1 MRESNT
7 SIPGCAFDNCTT
19 GLDQSKTLGIL
30 DDEEGGAILDGT
42 TGILEFSFA
51 EDIAARFFGES
62 LKTDERSLA
71 NGCVV

>member
-1 MRESNT
+1 
-7 SIPGCAFDNCTT
+7 
-19 GLDQSKTLGIL
+19 
-30 DDEEGGAILDGT
+30 
-42 TGILEFSFA
+42 LEFSFA